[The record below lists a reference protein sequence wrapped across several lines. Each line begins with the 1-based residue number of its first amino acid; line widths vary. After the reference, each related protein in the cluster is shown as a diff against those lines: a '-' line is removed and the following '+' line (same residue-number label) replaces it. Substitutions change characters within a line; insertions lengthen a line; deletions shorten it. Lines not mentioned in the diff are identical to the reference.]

1 MSSISDFLEN
11 TIQKCGGLGR
21 FQWMII
27 GSVLGGKIS
36 VTWSMLMMSF
46 SGAIPDWSCQWGN
59 QSEYILTLNTT
70 QTCNPPSNYSG
81 FTCTKKNF
89 DPSLHT
95 VVSEVSLN
103 SKKAIVM
110 MMSVL

>member
-1 MSSISDFLEN
+1 MSSISEFLEN

-27 GSVLGGKIS
+27 GSILGGKIS

-46 SGAIPDWSCQWGN
+46 GGAIPDWSCQWGN
-59 QSEYILTLNTT
+59 QSAYVLTLNAT

-81 FTCTKKNF
+81 FTCTKRNF
-89 DPSLHT
+89 DTSLHT

-103 SKKAIVM
+103 CKK
-110 MMSVL
+110 S